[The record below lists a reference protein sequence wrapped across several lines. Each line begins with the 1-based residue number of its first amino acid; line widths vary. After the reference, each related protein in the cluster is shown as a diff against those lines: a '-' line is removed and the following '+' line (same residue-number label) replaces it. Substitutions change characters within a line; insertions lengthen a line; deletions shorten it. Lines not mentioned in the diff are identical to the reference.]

1 MRLCKVGENHHQ
13 NGLKCLTAGN
23 RAKWPSADLILSS
36 RGLQVLVYGDC
47 AVNVSPT
54 ADQLAQIALTS
65 ADTARAFGLEPRVA
79 MLSYSTGTSG
89 SGPEVNL
96 LRAHAFLL
104 CWRKW
109 AAAACKHFPLP

>member
-1 MRLCKVGENHHQ
+1 M
-13 NGLKCLTAGN
+13 
-23 RAKWPSADLILSS
+23 
-36 RGLQVLVYGDC
+36 LVYGDC

-89 SGPEVNL
+89 SGPEVRVLNSSS
-96 LRAHAFLL
+96 
-104 CWRKW
+104 C
-109 AAAACKHFPLP
+109 ACGQQLHVHTRHSDDADCFDACCCT